1 MIVSEKIR
9 ADIAYQIIRTI
20 APVAVISIII
30 TIPSIYLLTPNQAH
44 RYYPLLIALITII
57 PPWLFSIKGKPLIG
71 AHFLI
76 VCFVATITTGMYV
89 SGGVYAPL
97 FNGVLSMIAVL
108 VCLYGMLR
116 SILFVVMMVF
126 IGAVFLRLE
135 QLQMLPYAAKPPP
148 SLILV
153 FNAVWMTTTLL
164 LYGVPITMLQKA
176 LKEKN
181 IAEKELQSII
191 SKTPD
196 IIYRLDPAGRF
207 IFISDAAK
215 QYGYDPSDLIG
226 KHIDDFIHPDDKD
239 GVEHAIHE
247 RRSGLR
253 GTRNREVRFFVPKKE
268 KIATIGPTN
277 HDDTWIPFNISS
289 DGIYSGDQ
297 TSVDTYLGV
306 QGVARDIS
314 KTKHYEEQ
322 VSRLAAVVEQ
332 ASEDVIITDTRGII
346 KYVNPAFEKITGYGR
361 KEVLGKTPK
370 ILKSKKHDRPFY
382 AKMWRTIKQGHTWKG
397 YIWNKKKN
405 GGLIL
410 QDVTIT
416 PILDAS
422 NKLTGYASLRRDVTL
437 QKRIQEQLQQAQ
449 KMEAI
454 GTLAGGIAHDFN
466 NILSGILGYTE
477 LALDDVKKIP
487 EAKDKLERILE
498 GGKRASELVRQILS
512 FSRNQKKEPMPI
524 IPKIIAKEVLK
535 LLRASLPATI
545 EIKQQLTS
553 DSYIF
558 ADATN
563 IHQVLMN
570 LCTNAGHAMRNTGG
584 ILSVRLKDV
593 SFDKNEVTPY
603 IGLAVGKYLKITV
616 EDTGHGIPKNIQKK
630 VFDPFFTTKAMGEG
644 TGMGLS
650 AVHGIVKE
658 LGGTVTLYSEVGKG
672 TTFNVFI
679 PIITALA
686 DTKQRIEPAL
696 PMGGTEKII
705 FVDDEKVQME
715 LAIESLG
722 RMGYQVTGFSDSVAA
737 LDHFKQHSTEYDL
750 VITDMSMPKMT
761 GDKLTRKIHYIRPE
775 IPVIM
780 CTGLSEIMDE
790 EIARAINISAFLHK
804 PVIAREMLRVI
815 RKTLE

>member
-1 MIVSEKIR
+1 MIVSEKNK

-20 APVAVISIII
+20 VPAAIISFII
-30 TIPSIYLLTPNQAH
+30 TIPSIYFLAPNQVH
-44 RYYPLLIALITII
+44 RYYPLLVALITII
-57 PPWLFSIKGKPLIG
+57 PPWLFSVKGKPLIG

-76 VCFVATITTGMYV
+76 VCSVATITTGMYFN
-89 SGGVYAPL
+89 GGVYAPL
-97 FNGVLSMIAVL
+97 FQGVLSLIAVL

-116 SILFVVMMVF
+116 SILFVVIMVI
-126 IGAVFLRLE
+126 IGAVFVGLE
-135 QLQMLPYAAKPPP
+135 QLKMLPYAAKPPS

-153 FNAVWMTTTLL
+153 FNAVWMIATLV

-191 SKTPD
+191 AKSPD

-207 IFISDAAK
+207 IFISDAAR
-215 QYGYDPSDLIG
+215 QYGHDPLNLIG
-226 KHIDDFIHPDDKD
+226 KHIDDLIHPDDKT
-239 GVEHAIHE
+239 GVEHVIHE

-253 GTRNREVRFFVPKKE
+253 GTRNHEVRLFVPKKE
-268 KIATIGPTN
+268 KTGTTGRYHN
-277 HDDTWIPFNISS
+277 NDEWITFNISS
-289 DGIYSGDQ
+289 DGIYSEDR

-322 VSRLAAVVEQ
+322 LSQLAAVVEQ
-332 ASEDVIITDTRGII
+332 ASEDVIITDTRGVI
-346 KYVNPAFEKITGYGR
+346 KYVNPAFEKITGYCQQ
-361 KEVLGKTPK
+361 EVIGKTPN
-370 ILKSKKHDRPFY
+370 ILKSKKHDRTFY
-382 AKMWRTIKQGHTWKG
+382 TKMWNTIKQGHTWKG
-397 YIWNKKKN
+397 YIWNKKKD
-405 GGLIL
+405 GGLML

-416 PILDAS
+416 PILGAS

-437 QKRIQEQLQQAQ
+437 QKRIQEQLQQSQ

-477 LALDDVKKIP
+477 LALDDVKTIP
-487 EAKDKLERILE
+487 DAKDKLERILE
-498 GGKRASELVRQILS
+498 GGKRATDLVRQILS

-545 EIKQQLTS
+545 EIKHVLTS

-558 ADATN
+558 ADATS
-563 IHQVLMN
+563 IHQILMN
-570 LCTNAGHAMRNTGG
+570 LCTNAGYAMRNAGG
-584 ILSVRLKDV
+584 VLSVRLEDV
-593 SFDKNEVTPY
+593 SLDESGVTHY
-603 IGLAVGKYLKITV
+603 VGLTPGKYLKITI

-630 VFDPFFTTKAMGEG
+630 VFDPFFTTKTLGEG

-658 LGGTVTLYSEVGKG
+658 LGGAVTLYSEVGRG
-672 TTFNVFI
+672 TRFNVFI
-679 PIITALA
+679 PITMELA
-686 DTKQRIEPAL
+686 DTNQRVEPAL

-722 RMGYQVTGFSDSVAA
+722 RMGYRVTGFSDSVAA
-737 LDHFKQHSTEYDL
+737 LDHFKEHANEYDL

-790 EIARAINISAFLHK
+790 EKAKAINISAFLYK